1 MRRTLV
7 VFLWLLATAGV
18 TYVANTAVELVDLQV
33 FPGGERIEVLSLPET
48 TVPVVTTTVPVVTTT
63 TTTSLV
69 PQLVGLAPD
78 AVEWR
83 VGAPARE
90 RLFSGGVEPYV
101 ATVAAGSL
109 PAGVTLND
117 RGEVVGTPS
126 VSGLFDATVRL
137 TDAVGQT
144 LEETLTIIIS
154 QYQLV
159 SAKGGSVTVVVTGD
173 SVGFFSA
180 LQAAGF
186 MPAEVVRSGPL
197 VVEVVFLPVA
207 GDDLSWVRCEV
218 DDGVVCASR

>member
-1 MRRTLV
+1 V
-7 VFLWLLATAGV
+7 VTTTVPVV
-18 TYVANTAVELVDLQV
+18 T
-33 FPGGERIEVLSLPET
+33 T

-69 PQLVGLAPD
+69 PQLVGVAPD

-109 PAGVTLND
+109 PAGVALND

-154 QYQLV
+154 EYQLV

-218 DDGVVCASR
+218 DDGVVCASQ